1 MVEDVQNTVNES
13 TVKTEQL
20 EKKAVET
27 EIKQEIKMNYK
38 CSECGWKGDC
48 LDSLEDVDICPDCG
62 APIDE
67 DDVIDDV

>member
-27 EIKQEIKMNYK
+27 EIK
-38 CSECGWKGDC
+38 
-48 LDSLEDVDICPDCG
+48 
-62 APIDE
+62 
-67 DDVIDDV
+67 